1 MPSPLK
7 NTFSLLPL
15 RIALTLAL
23 ALPVAQAM
31 GQETQGRDPALPD
44 LAPREVEILGQ
55 LEITFPSLQRQP
67 LIGFNPPPRVPE
79 IPSDR
84 RPYVEPY
91 KQESADLPPSPLQAP
106 EPPPVSSLTGAAPID
121 GEFEATAGR
130 YLSRMVRARV
140 GVPVSETATFSA
152 RVDYRGSDGFTPFEQ
167 AFPDLKNPYDALEA
181 TASLQTRSSVAV
193 TGATFDGFFENYT
206 LYGVR
211 SPVRSLFV
219 PFPDRE
225 GRGGSVS
232 LWVRTQAAA
241 AFDLDARIRYGAAR
255 IQTDVFADPANEDP
269 NFTRLE
275 RRLDFDGAL
284 AVPLSSGKLSLDAR
298 ASTAGLDTDGFLGST
313 VQSFDAGAGY
323 RFLYRDAYHVTL
335 GLRVLG
341 FSAEGQTPTGGNRSA
356 TYVSPD
362 VRIDFYPRT
371 GLNLYAQNR
380 PALETLSLGELYRE
394 NPYLVD
400 EPRMQPTLRT
410 VDAEIGVRY
419 FIGNVQLAGRAGF
432 EEAPNYLYFEQEAGR
447 GFGVYSRGLTSARY
461 GKARIYRVGGEASF
475 MLTSGL
481 HASVGLD
488 VRKGRLTRAGA
499 NLPYFAPLKG
509 TAMLSYIF
517 GGGDGLIQLSGVY
530 ESPRYGARERT
541 PENRVGAYFNLDVEA
556 SYQVT
561 PWIGIIGRT
570 ENLVGNRLTRWDN
583 YPEIPT
589 AFLAGLRIRF

>member
-7 NTFSLLPL
+7 HPFSILPFRLAFALL
-15 RIALTLAL
+15 LAFP
-23 ALPVAQAM
+23 AAQAM

-79 IPSDR
+79 IPPDR
-84 RPYVEPY
+84 RPFIEPY

-106 EPPPVSSLTGAAPID
+106 EPPAVSSLTGAAPID
-121 GEFEATAGR
+121 GAFEAAAGR
-130 YLSRMVRARV
+130 YLSRVVRARV
-140 GVPVSETATFSA
+140 GVPVSESATFSA
-152 RVDYRGSDGFTPFEQ
+152 RVDYRGSDGNTPFEQ
-167 AFPDLKNPYDALEA
+167 TFPNLKNPYDALEA
-181 TASLQTRSSVAV
+181 SASLQTRSSVAL
-193 TGATFDGFFENYT
+193 TGATVAGFFENYT
-206 LYGVR
+206 LYGAR
-211 SPVRSLFV
+211 SPVRSLFA

-232 LWVRTQAAA
+232 LWAHTQAAA
-241 AFDLDARIRYGAAR
+241 AFDLDAEIRYGAAR

-284 AVPLSSGKLSLDAR
+284 SVPMSTGRLDVVAQ
-298 ASTAGLDTDGFLGST
+298 ASTTGLDTDGFLGST
-313 VQSFDAGAGY
+313 VRALYAGAGY
-323 RFLYRDAYHVTL
+323 RFLYRDAYRVTL

-341 FSAEGQTPTGGNRSA
+341 FTAEGQTPTGGNRNA

-362 VRIDFYPRT
+362 LRIDLYPQT
-371 GLNLYAQNR
+371 SLNLYVQNR
-380 PALETLSLGELYRE
+380 PALEMLSLGDLYRE

-410 VDAEIGVRY
+410 VDAELGVRY
-419 FIGNVQLAGRAGF
+419 FFGNVQLAGRAGF

-447 GFGVYSRGLTSARY
+447 GFGIYTEGLTSARY

-475 MLTSGL
+475 VLTSGL

-488 VRKGRLTRAGA
+488 VRKGRLIEADA
-499 NLPYFAPLKG
+499 ELPYFAPLKG

-517 GGGDGLIQLSGVY
+517 AGGDGLFQLSSVY
-530 ESPRYGARERT
+530 ESPRYRARERT
-541 PENRVGAYFNLDVEA
+541 SENRVGAYFNLDLEA

-561 PWIGIIGRT
+561 PWVGILGRA
-570 ENLVGNRLTRWDN
+570 ENLIGNRLTRWDN
-583 YPEIPT
+583 YPEIPA
-589 AFLAGLRIRF
+589 AFLVGLQIRF

>member
-7 NTFSLLPL
+7 YRIPL
-15 RIALTLAL
+15 RTLLFAFALAF
-23 ALPVAQAM
+23 ALPVAQTM

-44 LAPREVEILGQ
+44 LAPREVEIRGN
-55 LEITFPSLQRQP
+55 LEITFPALRRQP

-79 IPSDR
+79 IPADR
-84 RPYVEPY
+84 RPYITPY
-91 KQESADLPPSPLQAP
+91 KQESADLPPSPLQPP
-106 EPPPVSSLTGAAPID
+106 EPPPVSSLTGAAPIG
-121 GEFEATAGR
+121 GEFEASAGR

-140 GVPVSETATFSA
+140 GVPVSETAAFSA
-152 RVDYRGSDGFTPFEQ
+152 SVDYRGSDGFTPFEQ
-167 AFPDLKNPYDALEA
+167 TFPDLKNPYDALEA
-181 TASLQTRSSVAV
+181 SVSLQTRSDVAV

-225 GRGGSVS
+225 GRGGSASV
-232 LWVRTQAAA
+232 WVRTQAAA
-241 AFDLDARIRYGAAR
+241 AFDLDAKLRYGAAR
-255 IQTDVFADPANEDP
+255 VQTDVFADPATENP

-275 RRLDFDGAL
+275 RRLDFDGSL
-284 AVPLSSGKLSLDAR
+284 TVPASTGKLDVVVR
-298 ASTAGLDTDGFLGST
+298 ASTTGLDTDGFLGST
-313 VQSFDAGAGY
+313 VQAYDAGAGY
-323 RFLYRDAYHVTL
+323 RFLYRDTYRVTL
-335 GLRVLG
+335 GLRVMG
-341 FSAEGQTPTGGNRSA
+341 FSADGQTPTGGNRRA

-371 GLNLYAQNR
+371 GLNLYARNH
-380 PALETLSLGELYRE
+380 PSLDLLSLGELYRE

-410 VDAEIGVRY
+410 VNAEVGMRY
-419 FIGNVQLAGRAGF
+419 FIGNAQLAGRAGF
-432 EEAPNYLYFEQEAGR
+432 EEAPNYLYFEQDAGR
-447 GFGVYSRGLTSARY
+447 GLGVYTEGLISARY
-461 GKARIYRVGGEASF
+461 GKARIFRVGGEASF

-488 VRKGRLTRAGA
+488 VRKGRLPERDADI
-499 NLPYFAPLKG
+499 PYFAPLKG
-509 TAMLSYIF
+509 TAMLSYVF
-517 GGGDGLIQLSGVY
+517 GGGDGLVQLSGVY
-530 ESPRYGARERT
+530 ESPRYRARERT
-541 PENRVGAYFNLDVEA
+541 PQNRVGAYFNLDVEA

-561 PWIGIIGRT
+561 PWIGIIGRA
-570 ENLVGNRLTRWDN
+570 ENLVGSRLTRWDN